1 MARGYPRAAYE
12 PDGGTKV
19 SSIFTDKALK
29 SKRRSSDLT
38 TPTEILSSP
47 LKTTTKLSIIVAAA
61 GLIWS
66 VFAKIPIQVSATGYI
81 LPYRGISNENA
92 DENGYVRLVY
102 DKSPYDWR
110 DDAFTFYTRPE
121 EFDRDD
127 VIRTAKNILQ
137 SYDMSTVCVT
147 QNVNCR
153 QKRITVE
160 PPKDIVFKKGTLLSW
175 IQSVSQREKLQ
186 QSILNLTNI
195 QENSRDELE
204 NIKKKL
210 KIANS
215 ELQRRI
221 EYLDRMKIL
230 ASRGSINRAQIL
242 TEETKVYNLQSTILS
257 LNDSQTSLNLKI
269 NQATDSLRKTLG
281 ETISKTM
288 IFARQ
293 DLYIVDVVPSPD
305 DYVKSGESI
314 FLLASEA
321 ITAPDLVPIFLT
333 NKDASQVFSGMKGIA
348 TPEGY
353 QSAQVGGIEL
363 NVISVQ
369 NLASG
374 VDEIVHKIGDQAEAN
389 YIVGKYQTPIT
400 GVVKLIKPVNKKY
413 LKPNSGGYQ
422 WTSQSELPFPPKI
435 GDRLTIRI
443 TTRKVTPLTL
453 AVPAIKK
460 FFGLASPDEQQKT
473 VSQRYNFPYNRGTC

>member
-1 MARGYPRAAYE
+1 
-12 PDGGTKV
+12 
-19 SSIFTDKALK
+19 
-29 SKRRSSDLT
+29 
-38 TPTEILSSP
+38 
-47 LKTTTKLSIIVAAA
+47 
-61 GLIWS
+61 
-66 VFAKIPIQVSATGYI
+66 
-81 LPYRGISNENA
+81 
-92 DENGYVRLVY
+92 
-102 DKSPYDWR
+102 
-110 DDAFTFYTRPE
+110 
-121 EFDRDD
+121 
-127 VIRTAKNILQ
+127 
-137 SYDMSTVCVT
+137 MSTVCVT

-195 QENSRDELE
+195 QENSRDELD
-204 NIKKKL
+204 NLKKKL
-210 KIANS
+210 KIVNS
-215 ELQRRI
+215 ELKRRI
-221 EYLDRMKIL
+221 EYLERMKIL

-242 TEETKVYNLQSTILS
+242 TEETNVYNLQSTVLT

-293 DLYIVDVVPSPD
+293 DLYIVDVVPSSD

-473 VSQRYNFPYNRGTC
+473 VSQRNNLPYNRGTC